1 MGLPKD
7 QTILAVVAMILI
19 AGLTAIWILTGHN
32 SVSLTLAVSSILMVA
47 GYNVGFK
54 RGKRGIVP

>member
-32 SVSLTLAVSSILMVA
+32 SVSLTLAIGSIMTIG
-47 GYNVGFK
+47 GYRIGFK
-54 RGKRGIVP
+54 RGRGESQ